1 MWAGAPESTPVGEQ
15 QKTPR
20 WEDLQRRRPCSAGP
34 REASGCLQPGL
45 GGIPSADGGA
55 PAAGP
60 PTCGCAPTSRRP
72 PPLLA
77 PLVSPPPCPAP
88 LKRPF
93 RMLVEDPTPEDAGI
107 SFLETRSNPPPVKTW
122 GSAPWR
128 LAPPPPPLKMGG
140 LVPEDSLYPPT
151 PEDTRSGPLR
161 PPSILPPELESS
173 WLHNKDSDWLD
184 SLAIVF
190 SQINGE

>member
-20 WEDLQRRRPCSAGP
+20 WEDLQRRRPCSASP

-45 GGIPSADGGA
+45 GGVPSADGGA

-88 LKRPF
+88 LQRPF
-93 RMLVEDPTPEDAGI
+93 LCLLKT
-107 SFLETRSNPPPVKTW
+107 PPPKMQ

-128 LAPPPPPLKMGG
+128 LTVSHFVGVIPSKHGG
-140 LVPEDSLYPPT
+140 ILLAGWRT
-151 PEDTRSGPLR
+151 TFQKGLSGR
-161 PPSILPPELESS
+161 ELGF
-173 WLHNKDSDWLD
+173 H
-184 SLAIVF
+184 
-190 SQINGE
+190 